1 MALQTKTVQ
10 TGDYSWKSWSN
21 AYVICL
27 KLTEESVD
35 IAANT
40 SLVSYLFTISNTNN
54 NRFTDNNNTWRI
66 SIAGQNI
73 SINNFNFNLASDNT
87 TQTIAS
93 GRLTVPHNA
102 DGTLQMPYNVSI
114 PNIQSWNRYGPPA
127 MSLTGTWALTE
138 IPRAAT
144 ISCPTGTIGKP
155 VVISIHNADE
165 ALTYTIS
172 YEFGALS
179 GTVAENIAQSQV
191 QWMLPTAFYTQIP
204 NAKRGSGSL
213 TCKAYKGTALV
224 GESTY
229 TFYADIDEAACLPT
243 LSPVVEDVNPT
254 TTLLTG
260 DPNTIIRYYSDVCI
274 DGGYSAK
281 NSAQITAYKMSHNGK
296 SHTDRVV
303 TVAGAENGQFHFAV
317 TDSRGLTNVLEVTKP
332 VIPYV
337 KLTCN
342 VESSKSDAEGNMPL
356 SVSGN
361 YFAASFGAVENSLT
375 LQYRYKVKGA
385 SWPDT
390 EQWHTLEPEITD
402 DGYIAQTIVTGLN
415 YQKAYTFQVRAMDQL
430 AVAEATMYA
439 ARATPVFDWGEQDF
453 AIHGDLAVDGTLSLE
468 NTPVL
473 TTPLVR
479 TYCWQVSGGV
489 SMSAVAELLAACR
502 ENCAF
507 VAVIQGDA
515 APYMGVA
522 VGFVYNQGKYGA
534 VTLYDYLGGVQ
545 SRRLYN
551 GTLLET

>member
-21 AYVICL
+21 AYVISL
-27 KLTEESVD
+27 KITEESVD

-66 SIAGQNI
+66 SIAGQEI
-73 SINNFNFNLASDNT
+73 TINGFNFNLGSDYT

-93 GRLTVPHNA
+93 GCLTVPHNA

-144 ISCPTGTIGKP
+144 ISCPTGTVGKP
-155 VVISIHNADE
+155 VVISIQNADK
-165 ALTYTIS
+165 ALTYTID
-172 YEFGALS
+172 YEFGDLS
-179 GTVAENIAQSQV
+179 GTVAENTAQSQV
-191 QWMLPTAFYTQIP
+191 QWMIPVAFYAQIP
-204 NAKRGSGSL
+204 NAKRGSGIL
-213 TCKAYKGTALV
+213 TCKAYKGTTLV

-229 TFYADIDEAACLPT
+229 TFYADIDEPACRPI

-254 TTLLTG
+254 TRMLTG

-281 NSAQITAYKMSHNGK
+281 NSAQITAYKLAHNGK
-296 SHTDRVV
+296 IYTDRVV

-317 TDSRGLTNVLEVTKP
+317 TDSRGLTNALGVTKP
-332 VIPYV
+332 VIPYI

-361 YFAASFGAVENSLT
+361 YFAESFGATENSLT
-375 LQYRYKVKGA
+375 VQYRYKVKGA

-402 DGYIAQTIVTGLN
+402 DGYIAQTIVTDLN
-415 YQKAYTFQVRAMDQL
+415 YQKAYTFQVRAMDKL
-430 AVAEATMYA
+430 TVAEATMYA
-439 ARATPVFDWGEQDF
+439 AKATPVFDWGERDF
-453 AIHGDLAVDGTLSLE
+453 AIHGDLSVDGMVSVANIPVL
-468 NTPVL
+468 NTPYVQTYYRKTEGGVDL
-473 TTPLVR
+473 ETVREFMASCKQDCAFITMLQGTAAPLV
-479 TYCWQVSGGV
+479 
-489 SMSAVAELLAACR
+489 
-502 ENCAF
+502 
-507 VAVIQGDA
+507 
-515 APYMGVA
+515 GVA
-522 VGFVYNQGKYGA
+522 VGAVCRQGQYGA
-534 VTLYDYLGGVQ
+534 GVLYDYAGGAQNFRLLGGELQ
-545 SRRLYN
+545 
-551 GTLLET
+551 TE